1 VALRLDASN
10 LPAVARGCAVLGTGG
25 GGDPD
30 LGLTMALRAV
40 AEYGPV
46 DVVAIEE
53 LPEEALI
60 VPCGLIGAPS
70 VANERIW
77 NGDEGRILRNE
88 VERLR
93 GREVAALMPYEIA
106 GANGILPVTWAA
118 RIGLPLLDADGMGRA
133 FPGLRQ
139 QTMHLAGI
147 DASPLVLTDARGD
160 AVVVYA
166 TDDLQLER
174 LARSA
179 AASLGGVAAAALY
192 CMTVREAA
200 GAVIHGSLS
209 RALALGEA
217 TRTSAAAG
225 RVAALCEALGGSV
238 LIEGKV
244 VDVERRID
252 TGSLQGS
259 ATIQGLAREGTRR
272 LRLELQNEFL
282 LAVEDGIVRAAVP
295 DLICVL
301 ASDGGE
307 PIATDWLRYA
317 QRVSV
322 LAAPGPAVWTS
333 AKGLSVAGPSAFG
346 YDVAYAPIEHEVADA
361 PA

>member
-1 VALRLDASN
+1 MRLDASN

-46 DVVAIEE
+46 DVVPI
-53 LPEEALI
+53 EALPDEALV

-70 VANERIW
+70 VASERIW

-93 GREVAALMPYEIA
+93 GRGVAALMPYEIA

-139 QTMHLAGI
+139 QAMHVAGI
-147 DASPLVLTDARGD
+147 DASPLVLTDARGN

-166 TDDLQLER
+166 SEVSQVER

-192 CMTVREAA
+192 CMTVRDAG
-200 GAVIHGSLS
+200 GAVVHGSLS

-217 TRTSAAAG
+217 MRAGSAAE
-225 RVAALCEALGGSV
+225 RVAALCQALGGTV

-244 VDVERRID
+244 LDVERRID
-252 TGSLQGS
+252 AGSLKGS
-259 ATIQGLAREGTRR
+259 ATIQSAGHAGLRH

-282 LAVEDGIVRAAVP
+282 IAVEDGVVRAVVP

-301 ASDGGE
+301 ASDSGE
-307 PIATDWLRYA
+307 PIATEWLRYA

-322 LAAPGPAVWTS
+322 LAAPGPALWRS
-333 AKGLSVAGPSAFG
+333 AGGLALAGPSAFG
-346 YDVAYAPIEHEVADA
+346 YDVAYAPVGHEAADA
-361 PA
+361 RA